1 MKKLLLILSLVVAVI
16 VLAACGGGATPAAQP
31 TAPPAPTQP
40 PAPPP
45 TEEPAAAPTDLGG
58 KEIRIAV
65 ENAYPPFNF
74 IDEATNEPD
83 GWDYEAWRE
92 ICSRL
97 NCKPVFVEAA
107 WEGLFEAMQAGQYD
121 VAADGITITEERD
134 KIIDYSIPYLE
145 YGQVILARA
154 NESNITDK
162 DSLINSDAVVGV
174 QLGTTNENTAM
185 ELVGE
190 SRVKSFDTFDTPVAA
205 LITGDVDAVIIDKV
219 AAVGFMGENPGKLKM
234 AGDVTSGEFL
244 GFVFPPGSDLIA
256 PVNAALEAMKADG
269 TLEQINKKWFEPEP
283 EAAAMAD
290 LGGKEVRI
298 AVENAYPP
306 FNFIDEATN
315 EPDGWDYEAW
325 REICSRLNCKPVF
338 VEAAWEGLFEAM
350 QAGQYDVA
358 ADGITITEERDK
370 IIDYSIPYLEYGQ
383 VILARANESN
393 ITDKDSLI
401 NSDAVVGVQLGTTN
415 ENTAMELVGESR
427 VKSFD
432 TFDTPV
438 AALITG
444 DVDAVIIDKVAA
456 VGFMGENPGKLKM
469 AGDVT
474 SGEFLGFV
482 FPPGSDL
489 IAPVNAALEA
499 MKADGTLEQLNK
511 KWFEPE

>member
-1 MKKLLLILSLVVAVI
+1 MKKLLLILSVVIAVV

-45 TEEPAAAPTDLGG
+45 TEAPAAAAPTDLGG
-58 KEIRIAV
+58 KEVRIAV

-74 IDEATNEPD
+74 IDEATNQPG
-83 GWDYEAWRE
+83 GWDYETWRE

-154 NESNITDK
+154 DEANITDK
-162 DSLINSDAVVGV
+162 DSLVSSDAVVGV

-190 SRVKSFDTFDTPVAA
+190 GRVKSFDTFDTPVAA

-256 PVNAALEAMKADG
+256 PVDAALEAM
-269 TLEQINKKWFEPEP
+269 Q
-283 EAAAMAD
+283 
-290 LGGKEVRI
+290 
-298 AVENAYPP
+298 
-306 FNFIDEATN
+306 
-315 EPDGWDYEAW
+315 
-325 REICSRLNCKPVF
+325 
-338 VEAAWEGLFEAM
+338 
-350 QAGQYDVA
+350 
-358 ADGITITEERDK
+358 
-370 IIDYSIPYLEYGQ
+370 
-383 VILARANESN
+383 
-393 ITDKDSLI
+393 
-401 NSDAVVGVQLGTTN
+401 
-415 ENTAMELVGESR
+415 
-427 VKSFD
+427 
-432 TFDTPV
+432 
-438 AALITG
+438 
-444 DVDAVIIDKVAA
+444 
-456 VGFMGENPGKLKM
+456 
-469 AGDVT
+469 
-474 SGEFLGFV
+474 
-482 FPPGSDL
+482 
-489 IAPVNAALEA
+489 
-499 MKADGTLEQLNK
+499 ADGTLEQLNK